1 MSQTVARAPAAQY
14 RWGVYRGD
22 LLGKPP
28 PLKSAAAV
36 PPPGT
41 HPTEM
46 GACAHRKTCS
56 PTMLTVAL
64 SVMAANWESPQGP
77 RVTLA
82 K

>member
-22 LLGKPP
+22 LLGKLP

-46 GACAHRKTCS
+46 GARAHRKEDVFTNDAHGS
-56 PTMLTVAL
+56 TFRNGRKL
-64 SVMAANWESPQGP
+64 G
-77 RVTLA
+77 VTTRA
-82 K
+82 TRYSR